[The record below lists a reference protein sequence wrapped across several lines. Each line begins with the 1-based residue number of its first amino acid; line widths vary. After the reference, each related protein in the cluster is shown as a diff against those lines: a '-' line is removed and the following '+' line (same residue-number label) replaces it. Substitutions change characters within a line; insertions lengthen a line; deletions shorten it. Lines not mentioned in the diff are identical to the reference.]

1 MNIDFSGYFI
11 FDIFILSII
20 LVLPIPT
27 TPFLIILAAKNTFIR
42 FLSVYVIATIICIS
56 FFYYLGNKSR
66 DINTKRNNAILKKIN
81 KKLFVKK
88 LLNIK
93 KRAFSFAEKKLQNIS
108 VGSLL
113 VLRTLGFHAALLSYA
128 SGLINASYLKN
139 IFAAVILASIDVI
152 FYWILVGSGRIFL
165 NKYYPNLDLD
175 KLINDHMFAVV
186 IFFILLTYLIVIL
199 KILIK
204 KVKIRFLN

>member
-1 MNIDFSGYFI
+1 MFI
-11 FDIFILSII
+11 FKGSVILDIAFFSII
-20 LVLPIPT
+20 LMLPIPT
-27 TPFLIILAAKNTFIR
+27 TPFLIIFASNNAFIR
-42 FLSVYVIATIICIS
+42 FLLIYVAATIICIS
-56 FFYYLGNKSR
+56 FFYYLGHKSR
-66 DINTKRNNAILKKIN
+66 DITIKRNNPILKKLN

-108 VGSLL
+108 VGSII

-128 SGLINASYLKN
+128 SGLINASYQKN

-186 IFFILLTYLIVIL
+186 VFFILLTYLFVIL